1 MLRMDRA
8 DYTIDYELALTLVD
22 TDVNTSGTALLSLP
36 ILGASEPLIGSLAC
50 PRNAWGWA
58 TLLRIGQVLAAPA
71 GTQSCANAWPPDSAR
86 RPGGSTAAGWS
97 SSTKTAAGAAGLSRA
112 TSSLGQLTSPS
123 NLAMLAVPRQRMQAM
138 KLPWAFMLCALMA
151 TPTLSQEPTQPRMQ
165 WLMGSQPLDPQGRPI
180 ASPGQALV
188 EFMKTAWPEVHHE
201 ILYANGKR
209 SMQLLMEGEPA
220 CHVALVRTLERERQ
234 LLFTTTVLMPP
245 PSVIVRRDSLARLPR
260 DTQGAVDLPA
270 LLRHPASKAPWS
282 AAAAMAKRST
292 RTCKEPRQPR
302 PTP

>member
-1 MLRMDRA
+1 
-8 DYTIDYELALTLVD
+8 
-22 TDVNTSGTALLSLP
+22 
-36 ILGASEPLIGSLAC
+36 
-50 PRNAWGWA
+50 
-58 TLLRIGQVLAAPA
+58 
-71 GTQSCANAWPPDSAR
+71 
-86 RPGGSTAAGWS
+86 
-97 SSTKTAAGAAGLSRA
+97 
-112 TSSLGQLTSPS
+112 
-123 NLAMLAVPRQRMQAM
+123 MLAVPRQRMQAM

-188 EFMKTAWPEVHHE
+188 EFMKKAWPEVHHE

-209 SMQLLMEGEPA
+209 SMQLLMDGEPA

-270 LLRHPASKAPWS
+270 LLRHPTFKGALVSGRSYGKAIDPHLQR
-282 AAAAMAKRST
+282 AAAAAPNTMSYFSPNDFGGKVLLMLQRKRVDFTSEYEWILDMMNETGQSTKQLLALPIQGAMALSPSGIACPRTAWGRAAMRGIDKALSTPAGAAMLRESFMPSLSPALQARYGSALDAFYKR
-292 RTCKEPRQPR
+292 RALGR
-302 PTP
+302 PDD